1 MNILLKFLSTLVIF
15 YSLANHANAFD
26 LKSLTDKIQKDIGN
40 KLQVPK
46 GGSNSGGNNPLGGLM
61 KNLNN
66 KGGSSISLG
75 NMAQNSQGS
84 SGNGKLAK
92 GVCEPNIAGIL
103 KNLPKGDVASLSS
116 DFNNASTDQIS
127 NIIRLSPE
135 SADRFVKT
143 LNTYDGAF
151 ETKEVEELF
160 SAFIS
165 KKSIDDLATLKA
177 LTGIKPG
184 FNKNKKQIK
193 ADANFAY
200 GLIHYYYHANGG
212 NKQLG
217 INLIKEAAGTPNNI
231 GALSLYGAW
240 QFFGTNVGQ
249 NTESGNANA
258 LEGYNRAFEKNR
270 ATNVSGPLYQMKKIK
285 YPEKIFLE
293 IAGNDRNPY
302 KQQYQNQ
309 LAQAS
314 QMNKDVMKSLKNS
327 EKYDK
332 KSGWWPSIV
341 KQQNLQH
348 AIVYKIGKN
357 VGLAEELKP
366 LKAKYAVL
374 KSKIAQAPT
383 NAQIVQEM
391 LIINQELINKVEK
404 ALISAE
410 SLDEEGKKQIKV
422 LSKDNEILILR
433 NQSLALSIMAGM
445 LAQGGFGQGFFELT
459 KMTEIIGGN
468 RSIACRAYTSVKSY
482 ASRTKITL
490 AEEVTNENAEADTD
504 PDLEAD

>member
-1 MNILLKFLSTLVIF
+1 MLRYLKLFIIVSFFVIIGQNA
-15 YSLANHANAFD
+15 YSFD

-46 GGSNSGGNNPLGGLM
+46 GGSNSGNNNPLGGLM
-61 KNLNN
+61 KNLN
-66 KGGSSISLG
+66 KGGSSTSMG
-75 NMAQNSQGS
+75 NMTQNSQGS
-84 SGNGKLAK
+84 SSNGKLAK
-92 GVCEPNIAGIL
+92 GICEPNIDGIL
-103 KNLPKGDVASLSS
+103 KGLPKGDVASLSS
-116 DFNNASTDQIS
+116 DFNNESIDQIS
-127 NIIRLSPE
+127 SIIKLSPE
-135 SADRFVKT
+135 SPDRFVKT
-143 LNTYDGAF
+143 LDTYDGAF

-217 INLIKEAAGTPNNI
+217 IKLIKEAAGTPNNI

-293 IAGNDRNPY
+293 IAANDRNPY
-302 KQQYQNQ
+302 KKQYQNQ

-314 QMNKDVMKSLKNS
+314 QMNKDVMNQLKQS
-327 EKYDK
+327 EKYDQ
-332 KSGWWPSIV
+332 KSGWWPFIV
-341 KQQNLQH
+341 SQQNRQH
-348 AIVYKIGKN
+348 SIITKLGDNI
-357 VGLAEELKP
+357 GLAKKLKP
-366 LKAKYAVL
+366 LKAKYEVL
-374 KSKIAQAPT
+374 KTKIAKDPT
-383 NAQIVQEM
+383 DAQTVEEM
-391 LIINQELINKVEK
+391 VIINQQLIDIVGKSFN
-404 ALISAE
+404 SAE
-410 SLDEEGKKQIKV
+410 AVDQEGKKQIKI
-422 LSKDNEILILR
+422 LASDNELLILK
-433 NQSLALSIMAGM
+433 NQSLALSVMADM

-459 KMTEIIGGN
+459 KMVEIIGGN
-468 RSIACRAYTSVKSY
+468 RSIACKTYSGVKSY
-482 ASRTKITL
+482 AKRTSIQL
-490 AEEVTNENAEADTD
+490 PEPLTNEDESDNFSSTD
-504 PDLEAD
+504 DG